1 MCVLP
6 AGLCF
11 CLKLSPKRERGPHI
25 VLRDRSESVGVRVFD
40 SRKHEQVVDL
50 GFSRQVSGEEMFTA
64 CGSTLYI
71 APEVLASKSTK
82 RGYGK
87 ECDLWAVGVMT
98 YILLCCRPPFAG
110 ANSYEVGQAIRKGH
124 FTYPD
129 YALVSDEAR
138 ELIGGLLTVD
148 PKERLTAAEA
158 LDHPWIAQAQTA
170 PKEETLVAAIKREG
184 AEEVRRLEGATS
196 FGTWLRNIL
205 ITVAGVGT
213 LVSSRDSAAQAE
225 AEPASPPVQVPPSPA
240 APNSFQLPMQRIA
253 QTVSAFAIAR
263 V

>member
-11 CLKLSPKRERGPHI
+11 CLKHSPKREREPHI

-213 LVSSRDSAAQAE
+213 LVSSRDSAAQRLR
-225 AEPASPPVQVPPSPA
+225 A
-240 APNSFQLPMQRIA
+240 ALRLRWTA
-253 QTVSAFAIAR
+253 GAG
-263 V
+263 